1 MESILIRT
9 FKNQKRQ
16 RLSRALCCGYFIHS
30 FFFIPWYRCPDTDSD
45 SRTAH
50 SCQKSSLQKFEFA
63 VFRFKVSDVV
73 FVHCDVVVCLAGVQN
88 SSCFDKCAA
97 CDDKS
102 GRKRRSIEDENY
114 DKGSMPH
121 HLRIGPWQIEE
132 EGKGFQFFFI
142 NIRNICFWI
151 TGYISFFWDQWA
163 SKISPSL
170 TPS

>member
-1 MESILIRT
+1 MESIQIRT
-9 FKNQKRQ
+9 FKNQKWQ
-16 RLSRALCCGYFIHS
+16 RLSKALCCGYFIHS
-30 FFFIPWYRCPDTDSD
+30 FFIPWYRCPDTDSD
-45 SRTAH
+45 NRTAH

-102 GRKRRSIEDENY
+102 GRKRKSIEDENY

-142 NIRNICFWI
+142 NIRNIYFWI

-163 SKISPSL
+163 SKIFPSL